1 MLTFDEA
8 KEFYFDFRIKEGV
21 GNSKGYLALQ
31 KLYKY
36 YMGHHEI
43 QNKKDR
49 KNGNKT
55 FRIVHNFPKYTAT
68 ISTGY
73 FMGMPVTYNTT
84 ETKALEPALD
94 IMDENDGQTV
104 DYDNALD
111 MSIYGRAF
119 RLFYHDEEGELNYK
133 DIDPRHTIAVYDDSI
148 KPKITDVIRFSET
161 VTKDNEI
168 KVEMTIYDKVQ
179 YIKYSFV
186 YEGKILGQPLNEIL
200 DISIENMSQE
210 EEQAHN
216 IVDED
221 GNPRIPVI
229 KIQNNKFELGD
240 YEDILPTID
249 AYNDLQSGSMEDLS
263 DFTDAIL
270 KLVNMNETNHD
281 DINSLKEDKV
291 MLLDENG
298 DAEWLVKQIND
309 TFNENMKTRVEND
322 IHKYTFVPNMNDK
335 EFGGN
340 LSGIAIKYKLLA
352 LEQVR
357 GQKERM
363 FNRAL
368 TDQLG
373 IIKGYLDKLPGSKE
387 FGLKDVKIQFT
398 PNLPANYLEEA
409 DLVVKLRQAGLPD
422 KFIYQYLSAVQDIEH
437 LIEMKK
443 EQEEEEYDSYK
454 DTFSGENDNVEEQGK
469 NDATQER
476 QLSDGDKDQTPGKGQ
491 GDSKKINQK

>member
-8 KEFYFDFRIKEGV
+8 KEFYFDFRIREGV
-21 GNSKGYLALQ
+21 GKDKGFKQLQ
-31 KLYKY
+31 KLYDY
-36 YMGHHEI
+36 YLGQHDI
-43 QNKKDR
+43 LKKANR
-49 KNGNKT
+49 KNNNKT
-55 FRIVHNFPKYTAT
+55 YRIVHNFPKYTAT

-73 FMGMPVTYNTT
+73 FMGMPVSYNTT
-84 ETKALEPALD
+84 ETEALEPALD
-94 IMDENDGQTV
+94 IMEENDGQTI

-119 RLFYHDEEGELNYK
+119 RLFYIDESGELNYK
-133 DIDPRHTIAVYDDSI
+133 DIDPRHTIAVYDDGV

-161 VTKDNEI
+161 VTRKNEI
-168 KVEMTIYDKVQ
+168 KVEMTVYDDTE
-179 YIKYSFV
+179 YIKYSFIF
-186 YEGKILGQPLNEIL
+186 EGKLLGQKLDEIL
-200 DISIENMSQE
+200 DVSIENMSQE
-210 EEQAHN
+210 ETKVHN

-221 GNPRIPVI
+221 GKPRIPVI

-240 YEDILPTID
+240 YEDLLPLID
-249 AYNDLQSGSMEDLS
+249 SYNDLQSGSMEDLS

-270 KLVNMNETNHD
+270 KLVNMNETNQE
-281 DINSLKEDKV
+281 DIETLKEDKV

-309 TFNENMKTRVEND
+309 TFNENMKTRTEND

-398 PNLPANYLEEA
+398 PNLPANYMEEA

-422 KFIYQYLSAVQDIEH
+422 KFIYQYLSSVQDVDH

-443 EQEEEEYDSYK
+443 EQEEQDYESYQ
-454 DTFSGENDNVEEQGK
+454 DTFSGKNNQLEEQGE
-469 NDATQER
+469 NDPTQER
-476 QLSDGDKDQTPGKGQ
+476 QLSDGDEDQTPGKE
-491 GDSKKINQK
+491 